1 MRNNLLA
8 CLFLFF
14 SLNAEG
20 APIYKW
26 VDEQGATH
34 YSAAPPP
41 NQKAVTVKSTPP
53 PASASDE
60 EAAIEKT
67 RRENALDMQMR
78 RAAQQ
83 EARNREETLARNEA
97 EARKQKC
104 MKARQN
110 LGILQA
116 QRRIYKI
123 NEKGEK
129 VYWDDAF
136 HDAEIIRMQKE
147 IELNCDAQ

>member
-1 MRNNLLA
+1 MKQYLFAPLF
-8 CLFLFF
+8 FLFA
-14 SLNAEG
+14 LYANA

-26 VDEQGATH
+26 VDEQGVTH

-41 NQKAVTVKSTPP
+41 NQKAVTVISTPP
-53 PASASDE
+53 PALASDD
-60 EAAIEKT
+60 EAAIEKN
-67 RRENALDMQMR
+67 RRENALDLQMR

-97 EARKQKC
+97 EARKRKC

-116 QRRIYKI
+116 QGRIYKI

-136 HDAEIIRMQKE
+136 HDAEIIRMTKE